1 MTARRLY
8 PRIGSDGAYEI
19 RKGAEGMSTMSHESS
34 PVVRERSRWALR
46 LNPEMW
52 ASLAITAMWVAVFL
66 TAIWGPDAR
75 FSSND
80 GSSST
85 IPTAVFVTVFA
96 FFGTW
101 IVARHGFRQE
111 RKD

>member
-1 MTARRLY
+1 MSSLSH
-8 PRIGSDGAYEI
+8 GSP
-19 RKGAEGMSTMSHESS
+19 
-34 PVVRERSRWALR
+34 PVARERPSWSALR
-46 LNPEMW
+46 AAREMW

-75 FSSND
+75 FTSVD

-96 FFGTW
+96 FLGTW
-101 IVARHGFRQE
+101 IVARYGLRQRE
-111 RKD
+111 E

>member
-1 MTARRLY
+1 
-8 PRIGSDGAYEI
+8 
-19 RKGAEGMSTMSHESS
+19 MSTLSHDPSQVVHQRGRWSS
-34 PVVRERSRWALR
+34 LR
-46 LNPEMW
+46 LVPEMW
-52 ASLAITAMWVAVFL
+52 ASLSITAMWVAVFI

-75 FSSND
+75 FSSTD

-101 IVARHGFRQE
+101 VVAKYGFRRPRE
-111 RKD
+111 E